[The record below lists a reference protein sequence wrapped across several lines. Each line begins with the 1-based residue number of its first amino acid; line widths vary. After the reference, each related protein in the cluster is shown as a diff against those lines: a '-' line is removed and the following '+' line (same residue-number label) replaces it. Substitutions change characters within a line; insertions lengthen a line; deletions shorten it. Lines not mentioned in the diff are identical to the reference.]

1 MRLRS
6 KLLAPMWVLLLV
18 NSCMMHTVE
27 ASPLSQAQ
35 QQKNELQSQI
45 VQTKNKVKQ
54 QQQAATIA
62 KTHVVQTHRSI
73 LEITNEIHADAIRM
87 QQIRS
92 RIQTLNQNIKQSQA
106 ELRDDKAHVANLV
119 RVDYETGHVSYLAVL
134 FNATSFDDLMT
145 RVQALYLFISSERK
159 LLNETLSLQ
168 KKLSAEQA
176 SQKQNYNKLTANSR
190 HLASLKRE
198 KVIQEGQAQLSW
210 VLANRGLT
218 QLGQHQKALEKQLNL
233 TQSQIQ
239 ALEAEAQQ
247 QEQILEGR
255 SGASSVATPSLRYQ
269 NISPSKL
276 YDFVHSKNSAFSL
289 ADIETICSVAK
300 VYDVNPALMIA
311 ITGQELDFVQ
321 QGTSH
326 ETWKLENPF
335 DVFGSWALYHTNLM
349 QSATYAA
356 EMIQVK
362 LSAVPPRG
370 EDPIIWLNDPKNH
383 AGNGVYATDA
393 SWAYGVQAIY
403 NEIEADVVSS

>member
-1 MRLRS
+1 M
-6 KLLAPMWVLLLV
+6 
-18 NSCMMHTVE
+18 
-27 ASPLSQAQ
+27 
-35 QQKNELQSQI
+35 
-45 VQTKNKVKQ
+45 
-54 QQQAATIA
+54 
-62 KTHVVQTHRSI
+62 
-73 LEITNEIHADAIRM
+73 
-87 QQIRS
+87 
-92 RIQTLNQNIKQSQA
+92 
-106 ELRDDKAHVANLV
+106 
-119 RVDYETGHVSYLAVL
+119 
-134 FNATSFDDLMT
+134 
-145 RVQALYLFISSERK
+145 
-159 LLNETLSLQ
+159 
-168 KKLSAEQA
+168 KKS
-176 SQKQNYNKLTANSR
+176 
-190 HLASLKRE
+190 
-198 KVIQEGQAQLSW
+198 KVIQEDQAQLSW

-218 QLGQHQKALEKQLNL
+218 QLGQHHKALEKQLNL

-300 VYDVNPALMIA
+300 AYDVNPALMIA

-370 EDPIIWLNDPKNH
+370 SRWLFRESND
-383 AGNGVYATDA
+383 VF
-393 SWAYGVQAIY
+393 VRR
-403 NEIEADVVSS
+403 VFLR